1 MKGFVVA
8 EGVVAG
14 DNIANA
20 GLGSPKYKPR
30 VKTNLGAMV
39 KAIFNPYVFVMV

>member
-1 MKGFVVA
+1 MA

-20 GLGSPKYKPR
+20 GLGSPKINPR
-30 VKTNLGAMV
+30 VKIDLGAMV

>member
-1 MKGFVVA
+1 MA

-20 GLGSPKYKPR
+20 GLGSPKYKPKGQNQSWCL
-30 VKTNLGAMV
+30 VG